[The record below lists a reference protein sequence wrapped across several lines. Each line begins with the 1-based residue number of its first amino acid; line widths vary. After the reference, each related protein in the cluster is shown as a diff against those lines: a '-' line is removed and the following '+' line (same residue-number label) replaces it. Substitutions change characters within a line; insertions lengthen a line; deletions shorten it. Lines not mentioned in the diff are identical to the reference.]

1 MEILILFIHTLTVS
15 IHIKK
20 NGTLLENCTKVAHI
34 NRKKYTYHITK
45 PDILIENEM
54 APTCTS
60 LNTYIYIYTC
70 NKNQQIHFS
79 RCGDLSWWLSTNFL

>member
-20 NGTLLENCTKVAHI
+20 WHI
-34 NRKKYTYHITK
+34 TRKLAAQKLHTSIEKNIHITK

-60 LNTYIYIYTC
+60 LNTYIYIYIHVIKI
-70 NKNQQIHFS
+70 NKFIS
-79 RCGDLSWWLSTNFL
+79 LDVVT

>member
-20 NGTLLENCTKVAHI
+20 WHI
-34 NRKKYTYHITK
+34 TRKLAAQKLHTSIEKNIHITK
-45 PDILIENEM
+45 PDIPIENEM

-60 LNTYIYIYTC
+60 LNTYIYM
-70 NKNQQIHFS
+70 
-79 RCGDLSWWLSTNFL
+79 